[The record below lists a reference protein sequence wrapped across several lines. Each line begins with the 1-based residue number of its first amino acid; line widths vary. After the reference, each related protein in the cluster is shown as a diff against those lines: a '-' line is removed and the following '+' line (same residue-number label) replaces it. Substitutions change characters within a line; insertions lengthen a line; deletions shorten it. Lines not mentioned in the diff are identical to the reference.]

1 MSRMTNNTSASQF
14 SGDIIGIDIGAAR
27 IGVARIHPIVKLSE
41 PLHPILVADGNPYEA
56 IQRRLEAHEAEAV
69 IFGLPRSLNGDST
82 EQTRA
87 AEKFVLEFVREIPP
101 TLPMYFI
108 DEAGTSIAA
117 DARINGNTAI
127 SRDSMS
133 ACIMLE
139 DFVQL
144 KDISPLLIN
153 PLN

>member
-1 MSRMTNNTSASQF
+1 MTSNTNVSQF

-41 PLHPILVADGNPYEA
+41 PLQPILVADGNPYEA
-56 IQRRLEAHEAEAV
+56 IRRYLELYEAEAV

-87 AEKFVLEFVREIPP
+87 AEEFVLEFARAVQP
-101 TLPMYFI
+101 TVPMYFI

-117 DARINGNTAI
+117 DERINGNIAI

-153 PLN
+153 PVN